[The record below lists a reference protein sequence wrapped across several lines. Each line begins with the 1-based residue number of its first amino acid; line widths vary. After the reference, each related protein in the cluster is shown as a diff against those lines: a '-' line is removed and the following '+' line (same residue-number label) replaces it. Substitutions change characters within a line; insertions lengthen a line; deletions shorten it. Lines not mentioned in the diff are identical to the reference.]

1 MAYFLCRLNPP
12 RPTFA
17 LDMTDPEQALMGEHG
32 VYWTGLMDQGRVA
45 VFGVV
50 MDPAGVWGTTI
61 VEADDEA
68 AARALTDGDPAVNR
82 DAGFSYDVFAMPN
95 AIVAG

>member
-1 MAYFLCRLNPP
+1 MSYFLCRLNPP
-12 RPTFA
+12 RPTFT
-17 LDMTDPEQALMGEHG
+17 LDMTDAEQALMGEHG
-32 VYWTGLMDQGRVA
+32 VYWTGQMGKGNVA

-50 MDPAGVWGTTI
+50 MDPASPWGVTI

-68 AARALTDGDPAVNR
+68 AARALTDGDPAVR
-82 DAGFSYDVFAMPN
+82 AGAGFSYDVFAMPN

>member
-17 LDMTDPEQALMGEHG
+17 LDMTDAEMALMGEHG
-32 VYWTGLMDQGRVA
+32 VYWTRLMEQGCVA

-50 MDPAGVWGTTI
+50 MDPDRTWGMTI
-61 VEADDEA
+61 VDVDDEP
-68 AARALTDGDPAVNR
+68 AARALTDGDPVVR
-82 DAGFSYDVFAMPN
+82 QGDGFGYDVMAMPN
-95 AIVAG
+95 AIVA